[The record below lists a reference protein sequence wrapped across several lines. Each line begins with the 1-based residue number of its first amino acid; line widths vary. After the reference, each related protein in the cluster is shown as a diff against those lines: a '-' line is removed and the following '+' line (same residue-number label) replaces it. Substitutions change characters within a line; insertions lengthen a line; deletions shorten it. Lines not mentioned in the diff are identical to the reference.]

1 MKIARNLATFL
12 HIFQKIPE
20 NYCPCLYLSTG
31 HVWWLSKL
39 WFKRYIQ
46 KCTLSHV
53 PILIMTSSL
62 VNHGMVKNTKAWISW
77 EWKITFLRN
86 KKILNLYLR
95 WHILRSYH
103 FVVEVTFKVAEFFW
117 NFRGGGLYLLVGPG
131 TFCPISY
138 NIYN

>member
-1 MKIARNLATFL
+1 MTRNLATFL
-12 HIFQKIPE
+12 QIVQKIPE
-20 NYCPCLYLSTG
+20 NYCPWLYLSTG

-46 KCTLSHV
+46 KCILSHV
-53 PILIMTSSL
+53 LILITTSSL

-77 EWKITFLRN
+77 ERKITFLRN
-86 KKILNLYLR
+86 KKNLNLCLR

-117 NFRGGGLYLLVGPG
+117 NFRRGAVSPRG
-131 TFCPISY
+131 TWYFLAHKL
-138 NIYN
+138 